1 MPTAAPNPTA
11 TADAL
16 ATGRA
21 PAESV
26 ESHDEATTRD
36 RVLRLIVELGPI
48 SAAELARRLTLTSA
62 AVRRHLITL
71 ETEGQVEARDDV
83 PVTKRG
89 RGRPARKYVAAASA
103 HSHLGTAYAQAALA
117 ALAQI
122 KQALGP
128 EGITAFAQARSE
140 EMRARYAPAIEAA
153 GDDFAARAQT
163 LARLLAEDGYA
174 ATARPMPGGIA
185 VQVCQGHCPV
195 LDVAEAY
202 NELCEAETRAF
213 SDLLGV
219 HVQRLATL
227 ATGGH
232 VCTTHI
238 PLKIPTRKDS

>member
-1 MPTAAPNPTA
+1 MTET
-11 TADAL
+11 T
-16 ATGRA
+16 TTS
-21 PAESV
+21 PAEV
-26 ESHDEATTRD
+26 AAIGELTQEESTRE
-36 RVLRLIVELGPI
+36 RVLHLIVELGPI
-48 SAAELARRLTLTSA
+48 SAAELARRLDLTSA
-62 AVRRHLITL
+62 AVRRHLTSL
-71 ETEGQVEARDDV
+71 ENERQVEARDDV
-83 PVTKRG
+83 PIGKRG

-103 HSHLGTAYAQAALA
+103 HTHLGTAYAQAALA

-122 KQALGP
+122 KDALGP

-140 EMRARYAPAIEAA
+140 EMRTRYAAALEEA
-153 GDDFAARAQT
+153 GDDVAARAQL
-163 LARLLAEDGYA
+163 LADLLAEDGYA

-195 LDVAEAY
+195 LHVAEAHH
-202 NELCEAETRAF
+202 ELCEAETRAF

-227 ATGGH
+227 AGGEH